1 MIRLNR
7 RLISATVSGI
17 SPGSGGGGWSG
28 RVGSGAGGRWRVAA
42 CAAVTAQTARGGHGQ
57 HGVAQQ
63 GGVAADLGVVE
74 SEVVL
79 AELEILL
86 ARPTQ
91 AGHRDQGGQRDG
103 PPGWD
108 VAVVVGQLTGQVV
121 AADEQEMLRAGG
133 AHPGPGVAALAW
145 SAPKIPDI
153 CYGS

>member
-28 RVGSGAGGRWRVAA
+28 RVGSGAGGRWRVAGGCCGGGDRA
-42 CAAVTAQTARGGHGQ
+42 DGEGGHGQ

-79 AELEILL
+79 AELEVLL
-86 ARPTQ
+86 DWPAQ
-91 AGHRDQGGQRDG
+91 ACHPDQCHQRDR

-108 VAVVVGQLTGQVV
+108 VAVVVGQFPGGEVF
-121 AADEQEMLRAGG
+121 ADEQGVSGVGG
-133 AHPGPGVAALAW
+133 GDPGPGVGAFALG
-145 SAPKIPDI
+145 P
-153 CYGS
+153 GH